1 VQFYE
6 ILFVVVNMLNLH
18 KKLTSGG
25 KPAHKSVT
33 LPNSIWIISEVLRT
47 ILILI
52 CLHIKDY
59 LFS

>member
-1 VQFYE
+1 
-6 ILFVVVNMLNLH
+6 MLNLH